1 MRALSQA
8 TQTGKA
14 ALDNFPIEPNL
25 LTQLQ
30 SHLPMAREQMKQMA
44 AAPVLMVLPQLRP
57 VMARYARLF
66 APGLN
71 VLSYNEMPDS
81 RSVVVVGSIG

>member
-1 MRALSQA
+1 MEYHHIKVEVKDGVQVITLNRPEVLNS
-8 TQTGKA
+8 
-14 ALDNFPIEPNL
+14 F
-25 LTQLQ
+25 
-30 SHLPMAREQMKQMA
+30 HLPMAREQMKQMA